1 MFSIVRYGLLA
12 ALAAALLTFSSPASK
27 AQEGVNA
34 PELESVSVIIGLKP
48 GPVLPEVAQARVDQ
62 QVQGLGGKVKHR
74 YSIIPA
80 VSANLP
86 PAAVANL
93 LDNPAISFVEL
104 DGEFQAIAETTPW
117 GIDKIRA
124 LQNPNNGG
132 ATEYNGGTGVV
143 VAVLDTGVDLDHP
156 DLAANIYVNP
166 GEILDG
172 VDNDNN
178 GFIDDISGWNF
189 NGGNNN
195 ADDDNGHGTHCAGSV
210 AAVGNNGIGV
220 VGVAPQASI
229 MPIKVLSGSG
239 GGSFSAII
247 AGIDYVYMM
256 KQRGVNVVVTSNS
269 YGAGGNPGSAVQAAF
284 DQAYQAGIIH
294 LAAAGNS
301 GSSSGTGENVGWP
314 ANYASVI
321 AVAST
326 TSSDARSSFSST
338 GANVEIAAPGSS
350 ILSTYPGGSYAT
362 LSGTS
367 MACPHAAGA
376 AAVLISEAGLL
387 NISDGNNANG
397 IADEVRSLLAATS
410 VDLGAAG
417 KDTQYGYG
425 RIDLFAARS
434 GSGGDGGGGDGGGGD
449 GGGGDGG
456 GGGDPATEIIKVQ
469 RIEYRSLR
477 RGRDLQIRVYVVD
490 GDGQRLSGANVTINL
505 YGPYGDYGNAT
516 GTTNS
521 KGIVKYRLRYA
532 DRGTYLTSV
541 LNMALEGY
549 EWDPDDPNNYYIG
562 DF

>member
-80 VSANLP
+80 VSASLP

-338 GANVEIAAPGSS
+338 GANVELAAPGSS

-362 LSGTS
+362 LNGTS

-397 IADEVRSLLAATS
+397 IADEVRSLLAATA

-417 KDTQYGYG
+417 QDTQYGYG

-434 GSGGDGGGGDGGGGD
+434 GSGGD